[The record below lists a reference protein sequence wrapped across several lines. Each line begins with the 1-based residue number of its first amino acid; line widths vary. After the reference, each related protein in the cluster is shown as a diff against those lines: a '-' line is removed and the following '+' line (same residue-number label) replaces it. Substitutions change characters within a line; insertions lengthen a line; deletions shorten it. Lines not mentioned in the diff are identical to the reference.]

1 MAYLCTHAYRPTEY
15 RQVSSMP
22 DEQCTSCMCDYVTLC
37 AHLCV
42 QYICIYTYTHTHT
55 DREREMCK
63 LQSTFRYEC
72 LHLWFLTSSTRHSHP
87 RLAICTQMAKRQRAS
102 QPVRKAGRPTGR
114 QARQTGNDRHSHLCS
129 IISKAFLVAPVH
141 SDGGMEGKLNLDQ
154 TPDAGTTTLSS
165 RGLWTMVHGAA
176 ELFVRCL
183 GRRVFCQFPTVV
195 LKLVS

>member
-15 RQVSSMP
+15 RQISSMP
-22 DEQCTSCMCDYVTLC
+22 DEQCTSCMCDSECPFVCTV
-37 AHLCV
+37 HM
-42 QYICIYTYTHTHT
+42 YIYIYIYTHTHTHT

-87 RLAICTQMAKRQRAS
+87 RLAICKQMTKRQRAS
-102 QPVRKAGRPTGR
+102 QPVRKAGRPAGR

-141 SDGGMEGKLNLDQ
+141 SDGGTEGKLNLDR
-154 TPDAGTTTLSS
+154 TPYAGTTTLSS

-176 ELFVRCL
+176 ELFFAVWVAGCSASSQRL
-183 GRRVFCQFPTVV
+183 F
-195 LKLVS
+195 